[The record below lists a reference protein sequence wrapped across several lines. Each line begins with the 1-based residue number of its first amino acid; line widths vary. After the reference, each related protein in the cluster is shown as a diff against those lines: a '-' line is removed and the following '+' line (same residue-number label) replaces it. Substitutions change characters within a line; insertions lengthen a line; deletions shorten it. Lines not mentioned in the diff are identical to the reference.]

1 MLQDLMNGRRT
12 EIAHLNGAIAE
23 RAAARGIDAPV
34 NAAISRL
41 VGLLEATW
49 AVRVNGLHPEPP

>member
-1 MLQDLMNGRRT
+1 MNGRRT

-23 RAAARGIDAPV
+23 RAAARGFDAPV
-34 NAAISRL
+34 NAAICRL

-49 AVRVNGLHPEPP
+49 TGRVHRLHPELS